1 MDSKKVLIGTL
12 GGTVVGAGI
21 CGIKGLEKGVDLGI
35 KIGFSSGM
43 ALGVL
48 GSIIFVVG
56 KSKIKRKCF

>member
-35 KIGFSSGM
+35 KISFMDGAWSFGLYNIRSW
-43 ALGVL
+43 
-48 GSIIFVVG
+48 
-56 KSKIKRKCF
+56 KE